1 VDKVLELIGCKTLK
15 ESMSLVKKHGIVCHT
30 GVLGGQY
37 AFNHFDPIKDIPNGV
52 YLSSFY
58 SNFPT
63 QQLIDEMFAFINENK
78 IEPVIGKVYDFNQ
91 IGEAHQ
97 NMEEHKVIGKS
108 VVLIKD

>member
-1 VDKVLELIGCKTLK
+1 MT
-15 ESMSLVKKHGIVCHT
+15 SIVCHT

-37 AFNHFDPIKDIPNGV
+37 TFNHFDPIKDIPNGV

-78 IEPVIGKVYDFNQ
+78 IELVIGKVYDFNQ